1 MNPLRWYL
9 VSTGALL
16 VPGGIQMVLF
26 PWLIAVYLQESAER
40 VGIAQ
45 MAGMLPGL
53 VLILVGGVV
62 GDRVDQVRIL
72 RNAHLLAAVPAL
84 GLALLIGSEN
94 ISYGLIL
101 GYAILGGII
110 GSIAQPARD
119 ALLSRVAGE
128 DIQRTVTMVI
138 GLQFGIQII
147 GFGFGGLADRVGP
160 VPLLTMQ
167 AVLMALGAAA
177 VTRMRLPARPARR
190 SEQHALRQIVDG
202 VRYTL
207 SSSRIRPAIALYCA
221 VGLFFAGT
229 YMVWLPLMV
238 RDFYHGSAWG
248 ISLAFASNMAGTVV
262 TTSVLV
268 WRGGIRRQGRAL
280 IVASFLSCLVLLV
293 LSRGLP
299 YPLFFTATFLWGI
312 CGGVSM
318 TMSRTIVQEASPPEY
333 LARIMSVFSLGL
345 MGGMPLGSL
354 MMGYLIGAW
363 GPLNAALVPVGGV
376 ALTMLLITLLTDL
389 WRQTPGPVPATVE
402 SNQVS

>member
-9 VSTGALL
+9 VSTAALL
-16 VPGGIQMVLF
+16 VPGGIQMVLY
-26 PWLIAVYLQESAER
+26 PWLIAVYLGESAER

-53 VLILVGGVV
+53 VLTLVGGVV
-62 GDRVDQVRIL
+62 GDRVDQVRLL
-72 RNAHLLAAVPAL
+72 RNAHLLAAIPAL
-84 GLALLIGSEN
+84 GLALLIGSGS

-101 GYAILGGII
+101 SYAVIGGII

-119 ALLSRVAGE
+119 ALLSRVAGD

-147 GFGFGGLADRVGP
+147 GFGFGGLADRLGP
-160 VPLLTMQ
+160 VPLLMVQ
-167 AVLMALGAAA
+167 AVLIALGAAA
-177 VTRMRLPARPARR
+177 VTRMRLPARPVRHT
-190 SEQHALRQIVDG
+190 EGHALRQIADA

-207 SSSRIRPAIALYCA
+207 SSPRIRPAVALYCA

-262 TTSVLV
+262 TTGFLV

-280 IVASFLSCLVLLV
+280 ILASLLSALVLLV
-293 LSRGLP
+293 VSRGLP
-299 YPLFFTATFLWGI
+299 YPLFFVGIFVWGV

-333 LARIMSVFSLGL
+333 LARVMSVFSLGL

-376 ALTMLLITLLTDL
+376 ALTMLVITLRSEL
-389 WRQTPGPVPATVE
+389 WRQTPVPVAAEREAT
-402 SNQVS
+402 

>member
-1 MNPLRWYL
+1 
-9 VSTGALL
+9 
-16 VPGGIQMVLF
+16 MVLY
-26 PWLIAVYLQESAER
+26 PWLIAVHLNESAER

-53 VLILVGGVV
+53 VLTLVGGLV
-62 GDRVDQVRIL
+62 GDRVDQIRLL
-72 RNAHLLAAVPAL
+72 RNAHLLAAFPAL
-84 GLALLIGSEN
+84 GLALLIGSQSV
-94 ISYGLIL
+94 SYELIL
-101 GYAILGGII
+101 SYAIIGGII

-119 ALLSRVAGE
+119 ALLSRVAG
-128 DIQRTVTMVI
+128 DDVQRTVTMVI

-147 GFGFGGLADRVGP
+147 GFGFGGLADRLGP
-160 VPLLTMQ
+160 VPLLAIQ

-177 VTRMRLPARPARR
+177 VTRMRLPPRPLVR
-190 SEQHALRQIVDG
+190 SEDRALRQIADG

-207 SSSRIRPAIALYCA
+207 GSPRIRPAVAMYVA

-262 TTSVLV
+262 TTTILV

-280 IVASFLSCLVLLV
+280 IISSLLSCLVLWV
-293 LSRGLP
+293 VSRGLP
-299 YPLFFTATFLWGI
+299 YPLFFTAIFFWGI

-318 TMSRTIVQEASPPEY
+318 TMSRTIVQEAAPPEY

-363 GPLNAALVPVGGV
+363 GPLDAALVPVGGV
-376 ALTMLLITLLTDL
+376 ALTVLVVAFGSGL
-389 WRQTPGPVPATVE
+389 WRQTPGPTPAE
-402 SNQVS
+402 REAS